1 MKWLK
6 GIGLLLIAN
15 ILIMVTLSITIPI
28 VINVILP
35 MFGIDV
41 RGSVD
46 LTSLVWAAM
55 FGFGGAFISLAFS
68 KQMARAMLD
77 CQQITQPRSHAEQVV
92 YGSVR
97 EIAQRLTI
105 TMPEVWVYNS
115 PDPNAFAT
123 GPSKNNSMVAVST
136 GLLENL
142 KEDEVKAVLAHEM
155 GHVYNGDM
163 FATTVLAGLMNTF
176 VYYIAMWVRRFFA
189 ERDQAALG
197 FGLSLVLQIIVSI
210 LASIVISWF
219 SRRREFGADA
229 FAAKVYGKDSMIGAL
244 RAIDRWV
251 NRAQFQYSTQ
261 DALATMKI
269 SGNTGGFMSLF
280 STHPPLEVRIAAL
293 SDFNPFL
300 IKHDLGAVLI
310 NGRAQDR
317 TSPED
322 IGLKGTLNVWI
333 VDLDFIP
340 VLNVRSHRPP
350 VTSRGMKISFQ
361 TSFQPTN
368 IPKPFIK
375 QG

>member
-1 MKWLK
+1 MKWFK
-6 GIGLLLIAN
+6 GIGLLLITN
-15 ILIMVTLSITIPI
+15 ILIMVTLSITVPI

-68 KQMARAMLD
+68 KQMARAMLN
-77 CQQITQPRSHAEQVV
+77 CQQITQPRSHAEQVI

-97 EIAQRLTI
+97 EIAQRLHI
-105 TMPEVWVYNS
+105 TMPEVWIYDS

-142 KEDEVKAVLAHEM
+142 REEEVKAVLAHEM

-176 VYYIAMWVRRFFA
+176 VFYIAMWVRRLFA
-189 ERDQAALG
+189 ERGQAALG
-197 FGLSLVLQIIVSI
+197 FGLSIVLQIVVSI

-251 NRAQFQYSTQ
+251 NRAQFEYSSQ

-269 SGNTGGFMSLF
+269 SGKTGGFMSLF
-280 STHPPLEVRIAAL
+280 STHPPIEVRIAAL
-293 SDFNPFL
+293 ERL
-300 IKHDLGAVLI
+300 
-310 NGRAQDR
+310 
-317 TSPED
+317 
-322 IGLKGTLNVWI
+322 
-333 VDLDFIP
+333 
-340 VLNVRSHRPP
+340 
-350 VTSRGMKISFQ
+350 
-361 TSFQPTN
+361 
-368 IPKPFIK
+368 
-375 QG
+375 

>member
-1 MKWLK
+1 MKWMK
-6 GIGLLLIAN
+6 GIGLLLVAN
-15 ILIMVTLSITIPI
+15 ILFMVTLSITVPI

-46 LTSLVWAAM
+46 LTTLVWAAM

-77 CQQITQPRSHAEQVV
+77 CQQITQPRSHAEQVI
-92 YGSVR
+92 YGSVQ
-97 EIAQRLTI
+97 EIAQRLHI
-105 TMPEVWVYNS
+105 TMPEVWVYDS

-136 GLLENL
+136 GLLQNL

-197 FGLSLVLQIIVSI
+197 FGLSLVIQIVVSI
-210 LASIVISWF
+210 LAAIVINWF

-229 FAAKVYGKDSMIGAL
+229 FAARVYGKDSMIAAL
-244 RAIDRWV
+244 RSIDRWV
-251 NRAQFQYSTQ
+251 TRSQVEYSSQ

-269 SGNTGGFMSLF
+269 SGNSSSFMRLF
-280 STHPPLEVRIAAL
+280 STHPPMEERIASL
-293 SDFNPFL
+293 QRL
-300 IKHDLGAVLI
+300 TV
-310 NGRAQDR
+310 
-317 TSPED
+317 
-322 IGLKGTLNVWI
+322 
-333 VDLDFIP
+333 
-340 VLNVRSHRPP
+340 
-350 VTSRGMKISFQ
+350 
-361 TSFQPTN
+361 
-368 IPKPFIK
+368 
-375 QG
+375 

>member
-1 MKWLK
+1 MKWMK
-6 GIGLLLIAN
+6 GIGLLLVAN
-15 ILIMVTLSITIPI
+15 ILIMVTLSITVPI

-46 LTSLVWAAM
+46 LTTLVWAAM

-77 CQQITQPRSHAEQVV
+77 CQQITQPRSHAEQVI
-92 YGSVR
+92 YGSVQ
-97 EIAQRLTI
+97 EIAQRLHI
-105 TMPEVWVYNS
+105 TMPEVWVYDS

-136 GLLENL
+136 GLLQNL

-197 FGLSLVLQIIVSI
+197 FGLSLVIQIVVSI
-210 LASIVISWF
+210 LAAIVINWF

-229 FAAKVYGKDSMIGAL
+229 FAARVYGKDSMIAAL
-244 RAIDRWV
+244 RSIDRWV
-251 NRAQFQYSTQ
+251 TRSQVEYSSQ

-269 SGNTGGFMSLF
+269 SGNSSSFMRLF
-280 STHPPLEVRIAAL
+280 STHPPMEERIASL
-293 SDFNPFL
+293 QRL
-300 IKHDLGAVLI
+300 TV
-310 NGRAQDR
+310 
-317 TSPED
+317 
-322 IGLKGTLNVWI
+322 
-333 VDLDFIP
+333 
-340 VLNVRSHRPP
+340 
-350 VTSRGMKISFQ
+350 
-361 TSFQPTN
+361 
-368 IPKPFIK
+368 
-375 QG
+375 

>member
-6 GIGLLLIAN
+6 GIGLLLITN
-15 ILIMVTLSITIPI
+15 ILIMVTLSITVPI
-28 VINVILP
+28 VINVVLP

-68 KQMARAMLD
+68 KQMARAMLN
-77 CQQITQPRSHAEQVV
+77 CQQITQPRSHAEQLIF
-92 YGSVR
+92 GSVQ
-97 EIAQRLTI
+97 EIAQRLQI
-105 TMPEVWVYNS
+105 TMPEVWVYDS

-136 GLLENL
+136 GLLQNL

-244 RAIDRWV
+244 QSIDRWV
-251 NRAQFQYSTQ
+251 TRTQFQHSSQ

-269 SGNTGGFMSLF
+269 SGQSGGFMSLF
-280 STHPPLEVRIAAL
+280 STHPPIEARIAAL
-293 SDFNPFL
+293 QRL
-300 IKHDLGAVLI
+300 
-310 NGRAQDR
+310 
-317 TSPED
+317 
-322 IGLKGTLNVWI
+322 
-333 VDLDFIP
+333 
-340 VLNVRSHRPP
+340 
-350 VTSRGMKISFQ
+350 
-361 TSFQPTN
+361 
-368 IPKPFIK
+368 
-375 QG
+375 

>member
-46 LTSLVWAAM
+46 LTSLVWAGM

-210 LASIVISWF
+210 LASVVISWF

-293 SDFNPFL
+293 ERL
-300 IKHDLGAVLI
+300 
-310 NGRAQDR
+310 
-317 TSPED
+317 
-322 IGLKGTLNVWI
+322 
-333 VDLDFIP
+333 
-340 VLNVRSHRPP
+340 
-350 VTSRGMKISFQ
+350 
-361 TSFQPTN
+361 
-368 IPKPFIK
+368 
-375 QG
+375 

>member
-1 MKWLK
+1 MKWMK
-6 GIGLLLIAN
+6 GMGLLLISN
-15 ILIMVTLSITIPI
+15 ILIMITLSLTVPI

-46 LTSLVWAAM
+46 LSTLVWAAM

-77 CQQITQPRSHAEQVV
+77 CQQITQPRSRAEQMI
-92 YGSVR
+92 YGSVQ
-97 EIAQRLTI
+97 EIAQRLQI
-105 TMPEVWVYNS
+105 TMPEVWVYNA

-136 GLLENL
+136 GLLQNL
-142 KEDEVKAVLAHEM
+142 REDEVKAVLAHEM

-197 FGLSLVLQIIVSI
+197 FGLSFVIQIIVSI

-219 SRRREFGADA
+219 SRQREYGADA
-229 FAAKVYGKDSMIGAL
+229 FAAKVYGKESMISAL

-251 NRAQFQYSTQ
+251 TQTQFQHSTQ

-269 SGNTGGFMSLF
+269 SGKAGGVMSLF
-280 STHPPLEVRIAAL
+280 STHPPIEARIAAL
-293 SDFNPFL
+293 EHL
-300 IKHDLGAVLI
+300 
-310 NGRAQDR
+310 
-317 TSPED
+317 
-322 IGLKGTLNVWI
+322 
-333 VDLDFIP
+333 
-340 VLNVRSHRPP
+340 
-350 VTSRGMKISFQ
+350 
-361 TSFQPTN
+361 
-368 IPKPFIK
+368 
-375 QG
+375 

>member
-1 MKWLK
+1 MKWMK
-6 GIGLLLIAN
+6 GMGLLLISN
-15 ILIMVTLSITIPI
+15 ILIMLTLSLTVPI

-46 LTSLVWAAM
+46 LSTLVWAGM

-68 KQMARAMLD
+68 KQMARAMLN
-77 CQQITQPRSHAEQVV
+77 CQQITQPRSRAEQMI
-92 YGSVR
+92 YGSVQ
-97 EIAQRLTI
+97 EIAQRLNI
-105 TMPEVWVYNS
+105 TMPEVWVYDA

-136 GLLENL
+136 GLLQNL
-142 KEDEVKAVLAHEM
+142 REDEVKAVLAHEM

-197 FGLSLVLQIIVSI
+197 FGLSFVLQIIVSI

-219 SRRREFGADA
+219 SRQREFGADA
-229 FAAKVYGKDSMIGAL
+229 FAAKVYGKQSMISAL

-251 NRAQFQYSTQ
+251 TQTQFQHSTQ

-269 SGNTGGFMSLF
+269 SGQAGGVMSLF
-280 STHPPLEVRIAAL
+280 STHPPIEARIAAL
-293 SDFNPFL
+293 EHL
-300 IKHDLGAVLI
+300 
-310 NGRAQDR
+310 
-317 TSPED
+317 
-322 IGLKGTLNVWI
+322 
-333 VDLDFIP
+333 
-340 VLNVRSHRPP
+340 
-350 VTSRGMKISFQ
+350 
-361 TSFQPTN
+361 
-368 IPKPFIK
+368 
-375 QG
+375 

>member
-1 MKWLK
+1 MKWMK
-6 GIGLLLIAN
+6 GMGLLLISN
-15 ILIMVTLSITIPI
+15 ILIMLTLSLTVPI

-46 LTSLVWAAM
+46 LSTLVWAAM

-77 CQQITQPRSHAEQVV
+77 CQQITQPRSRAEQMI
-92 YGSVR
+92 YGSVQ
-97 EIAQRLTI
+97 EIAQRLHI
-105 TMPEVWVYNS
+105 TMPEVWVYDA

-136 GLLENL
+136 GLFQNL
-142 KEDEVKAVLAHEM
+142 REDEVKAVLAHEM

-197 FGLSLVLQIIVSI
+197 FGLSFVIQIIVSI

-219 SRRREFGADA
+219 SRQREYGADA
-229 FAAKVYGKDSMIGAL
+229 FAAKVYGKESMISAL

-251 NRAQFQYSTQ
+251 TQTQFQHSTQ

-269 SGNTGGFMSLF
+269 SGQAGGVMSLF
-280 STHPPLEVRIAAL
+280 STHPPIEARIAAL
-293 SDFNPFL
+293 ERL
-300 IKHDLGAVLI
+300 
-310 NGRAQDR
+310 
-317 TSPED
+317 
-322 IGLKGTLNVWI
+322 
-333 VDLDFIP
+333 
-340 VLNVRSHRPP
+340 
-350 VTSRGMKISFQ
+350 
-361 TSFQPTN
+361 
-368 IPKPFIK
+368 
-375 QG
+375 

>member
-6 GIGLLLIAN
+6 GVGLLLIAN

-41 RGSVD
+41 RGSID

-97 EIAQRLTI
+97 EIAQRLNI

-176 VYYIAMWVRRFFA
+176 VYYIAMWVRRFFE

-210 LASIVISWF
+210 LASVVISWF

-293 SDFNPFL
+293 ERL
-300 IKHDLGAVLI
+300 
-310 NGRAQDR
+310 
-317 TSPED
+317 
-322 IGLKGTLNVWI
+322 
-333 VDLDFIP
+333 
-340 VLNVRSHRPP
+340 
-350 VTSRGMKISFQ
+350 
-361 TSFQPTN
+361 
-368 IPKPFIK
+368 
-375 QG
+375 

>member
-1 MKWLK
+1 MKWMK
-6 GIGLLLIAN
+6 GMGLLLISN
-15 ILIMVTLSITIPI
+15 ILIMLTLSLTVPI

-46 LTSLVWAAM
+46 LSTLVWAGM

-68 KQMARAMLD
+68 KQMARAMLN
-77 CQQITQPRSHAEQVV
+77 CQQITQPRSRAEQMI
-92 YGSVR
+92 YGSVQ
-97 EIAQRLTI
+97 EIAQRLNI
-105 TMPEVWVYNS
+105 TMPEVWVYDA

-136 GLLENL
+136 GLLQNL
-142 KEDEVKAVLAHEM
+142 REDEVKAVLAHEM

-197 FGLSLVLQIIVSI
+197 FGLSFVIQIIVSI

-219 SRRREFGADA
+219 SRQREFGADA
-229 FAAKVYGKDSMIGAL
+229 FAAKVYGKQSMISAL

-251 NRAQFQYSTQ
+251 TQTQFQHSTQ

-269 SGNTGGFMSLF
+269 SGQAGGVMSLF
-280 STHPPLEVRIAAL
+280 STHPPIEARIAAL
-293 SDFNPFL
+293 EHL
-300 IKHDLGAVLI
+300 
-310 NGRAQDR
+310 
-317 TSPED
+317 
-322 IGLKGTLNVWI
+322 
-333 VDLDFIP
+333 
-340 VLNVRSHRPP
+340 
-350 VTSRGMKISFQ
+350 
-361 TSFQPTN
+361 
-368 IPKPFIK
+368 
-375 QG
+375 

>member
-6 GIGLLLIAN
+6 GVGLLLIAN

-46 LTSLVWAAM
+46 LTSLIWAAM

-77 CQQITQPRSHAEQVV
+77 CQQITQPRSHAEQIV

-97 EIAQRLTI
+97 EIAQRLNI

-197 FGLSLVLQIIVSI
+197 FGLSLVVQIIVSI
-210 LASIVISWF
+210 LASVVISWF

-251 NRAQFQYSTQ
+251 SRAQFEYSTQ

-269 SGNTGGFMSLF
+269 SGNTSGFMSLF
-280 STHPPLEVRIAAL
+280 STHPPLEARIAAL
-293 SDFNPFL
+293 ERL
-300 IKHDLGAVLI
+300 
-310 NGRAQDR
+310 
-317 TSPED
+317 
-322 IGLKGTLNVWI
+322 
-333 VDLDFIP
+333 
-340 VLNVRSHRPP
+340 
-350 VTSRGMKISFQ
+350 
-361 TSFQPTN
+361 
-368 IPKPFIK
+368 
-375 QG
+375 